1 MKTIILS
8 LMGLISLTACNTYN
22 EDDLNSFDQQI
33 KEYMKQNNLDY
44 ERSESGMY
52 FSIVNEGDGE
62 DYIRLTDN
70 VTFTYR
76 GSFITGEVFQII
88 KEQEALSFQVRELIV
103 GWQEALSL
111 LKNHGKINII
121 MPPHLGYGSKETGL
135 IKPNSIL
142 VYELEVLDVI

>member
-1 MKTIILS
+1 
-8 LMGLISLTACNTYN
+8 
-22 EDDLNSFDQQI
+22 
-33 KEYMKQNNLDY
+33 
-44 ERSESGMY
+44 
-52 FSIVNEGDGE
+52 VNEGDGE

-121 MPPHLGYGSKETGL
+121 IPPHLGYGSKETGL

>member
-8 LMGLISLTACNTYN
+8 LVGLISLTACDTYN

-121 MPPHLGYGSKETGL
+121 IPPHLGYGSKETGL